1 MEVEAPPSV
10 VLNRLLRE
18 RHLWD
23 EDFAQAKVI
32 ETIDNQT
39 EVYQYVVDSMAP
51 HPSKDSVVM
60 RYVRLYDILYITMC
74 HSGRL
79 RYIGPHMMYN
89 NYIYQFLVCHI
100 PISFLSLYTLSVAN
114 YPPLV

>member
-23 EDFAQAKVI
+23 DDFSQAKVI
-32 ETIDNQT
+32 ETINNQT

-51 HPSKDSVVM
+51 HPSKDFVVL
-60 RYVRLYDILYITMC
+60 RYVRLYYC
-74 HSGRL
+74 
-79 RYIGPHMMYN
+79 RYI
-89 NYIYQFLVCHI
+89 
-100 PISFLSLYTLSVAN
+100 ISYHVA
-114 YPPLV
+114 